1 MNQDIF
7 LKSDFSIRWVVA
19 LKEEAE
25 TILDEY
31 NMDFVPEFR
40 LFPVFSN
47 FDKTRWLVVSG
58 IGRHNSAAAASYLYV
73 ISNASRSTSWIN
85 LGIAGSGKGNYGD
98 LCLVNKISN
107 NGSSNTYPATMPSVT
122 FGKMKLFTSDIP
134 VENYISHELIDMEGS
149 AFYDVTN
156 KLSGREFICLIKVI
170 SDGPTNSI
178 KDLNRFKIIEL
189 IKSNITNIKTVISYY
204 EKLSADECKT
214 TNKSKIFLQIS
225 SQWHFTVSQKYKL
238 NKLIRRINTLTKDE
252 EIIELIKD
260 CKNSRSVIITL
271 ERKILNTEVDWSL
284 V

>member
-1 MNQDIF
+1 MNQNKA
-7 LKSDFSIRWVVA
+7 LNNMSIRWVVA

-25 TILDEY
+25 IILDEY
-31 NMDFVPEFR
+31 NMNFDPEFT
-40 LFPVFSN
+40 LFQVFRN
-47 FDKTRWLVVSG
+47 FAKTRWLVLSG
-58 IGRHNSAAAASYLYV
+58 IGRHNSAAAATYLYV

-107 NGSSNTYPATMPSVT
+107 NGLSNTYPATMPSVT
-122 FGKMKLFTSDIP
+122 FDKMRLFTSDIP

-156 KLSGREFICLIKVI
+156 KISGREFICLIKVI
-170 SDGPTNSI
+170 SDGPANSI
-178 KDLNRFKIIEL
+178 KDLNKFKIIEL
-189 IKSNITNIKTVISYY
+189 FKSNITKIKTIVSYY
-204 EKLSADECKT
+204 EKLSMDEYKI
-214 TNKSKIFLQIS
+214 TNKPKIFSQIL

-238 NKLIRRINTLTKDE
+238 NNLIRRINTLTKDE
-252 EIIELIKD
+252 EIIELIRD

-271 ERKILNTEVDWSL
+271 ETKILNTVVDWSQ